1 MDKEF
6 AHQDNPPALQRASA
20 WQQIGPL
27 ESHRQR
33 GCRGTGVIP
42 RAHITAWRAVA
53 PWSTDAQVEQ
63 DLILSRALVQ
73 IFSEAILSSH
83 LSFRGGTAIHK
94 LFLNPPSRYSEDLDL
109 VQLKPEPIGPTL
121 TALHQT
127 LDSWLGEPRR
137 KQSEGRVTLIY
148 RFDSEIAPI
157 TPLRLKVEI
166 NTREHFSV
174 LGYLQKQYNVKSAWF
189 DGATELLTYSIEELL
204 GTKLR
209 ALYQRKQGRDLFD
222 LAVAFEKIPKL
233 DASKIVA
240 CFLRYMEHDKASI
253 SRAEFESN
261 LSEKL
266 EDPTFTED
274 ISPLLVFGEHP
285 SPALRPDNAGRMVME
300 KLIALIPGHPW
311 KSG

>member
-1 MDKEF
+1 
-6 AHQDNPPALQRASA
+6 
-20 WQQIGPL
+20 
-27 ESHRQR
+27 
-33 GCRGTGVIP
+33 VIS

-73 IFSEAILSSH
+73 IFSESTLNSH
-83 LSFRGGTAIHK
+83 LAFRGGTALHK
-94 LFLNPPSRYSEDLDL
+94 LFLNPASRYSEDIDL
-109 VQLKPEPIGPTL
+109 VQVKPEPIGPTL
-121 TALHQT
+121 TALHKI

-137 KQSEGRVTLIY
+137 KQSEGRATLIY

-174 LGYLQKQYNVKSAWF
+174 FGYIRRKFKVKSSWF
-189 DGATELLTYSIEELL
+189 NGETELVTYSIEELL

-222 LAVAFEKIPKL
+222 LAVAFEKVPKL
-233 DASKIVA
+233 DAKKVVT
-240 CFLRYMEHDKASI
+240 CFLRYVEHEGASV

-261 LSEKL
+261 LLEKL
-266 EDPTFTED
+266 YLMQYCSNRSQCANPLGWFCSPTT
-274 ISPLLVFGEHP
+274 
-285 SPALRPDNAGRMVME
+285 
-300 KLIALIPGHPW
+300 
-311 KSG
+311 